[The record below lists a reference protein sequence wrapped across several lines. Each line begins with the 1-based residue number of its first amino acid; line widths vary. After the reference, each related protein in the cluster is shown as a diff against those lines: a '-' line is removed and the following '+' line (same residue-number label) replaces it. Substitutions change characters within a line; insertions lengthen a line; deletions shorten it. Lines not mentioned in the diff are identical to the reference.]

1 MRRKEGTGELLKTKE
16 RVVVR
21 TDLPDLPAG
30 TTGKVILPEG
40 FKWIRYWVRFDNG
53 VVRGSLDRKVL
64 ARPSEWVELM
74 RRKQLG
80 EDIDAPAAAV
90 AAGGDGPAAAADEGE
105 SVMVNGIAVPGHL
118 IARSKARRE
127 ALGV

>member
-1 MRRKEGTGELLKTKE
+1 MRRKEGTGELLKVKE

-30 TTGKVILPEG
+30 TGGKVILPEG

-64 ARPSEWVELM
+64 ARPSEWAELE
-74 RRKQLG
+74 RRRALG
-80 EDIDAPAAAV
+80 EDVDAPATAA
-90 AAGGDGPAAAADEGE
+90 ASGGDGPAAAADAGE
-105 SVMVNGIAVPGHL
+105 SVLVNGIPVPAHL
-118 IARSKARRE
+118 IERSKARRE